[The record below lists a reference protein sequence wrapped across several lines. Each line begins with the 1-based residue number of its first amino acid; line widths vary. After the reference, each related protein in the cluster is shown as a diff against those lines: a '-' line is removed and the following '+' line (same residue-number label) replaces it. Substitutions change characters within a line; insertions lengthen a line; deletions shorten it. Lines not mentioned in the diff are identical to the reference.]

1 VDFVDKKRLVVCITG
16 ATGEI
21 YGYRLLLAASKI
33 SEIETYVV
41 LTKDAESLLK
51 YELDKT
57 RADIEK
63 LADHLYDEKD
73 FFAPISS
80 GSFRVDATIIA
91 PCSMKTL
98 AAISTGYADNLVA
111 RAASVALKDHWP
123 LILLPRETPLSTIHL
138 ESMLKVAQAGG
149 IIMPPLP
156 PLYHRKETIN
166 ELADLT
172 IGRILNMLDIETDL
186 HKEWKPEGY

>member
-1 VDFVDKKRLVVCITG
+1 VDKKRLVVCVTG

-33 SEIETYVV
+33 SEVETYVV
-41 LTKDAESLLK
+41 LTKDAKNLLK
-51 YELDKT
+51 YELGKS
-57 RADIEK
+57 RADIEE
-63 LADHLYDEKD
+63 LADHFYDEKD

-80 GSFRVDATIIA
+80 GSFRVDATIVA

-98 AAISTGYADNLVA
+98 AAISTGYADNLVV
-111 RAASVALKDHWP
+111 RAASVALKERWP
-123 LILLPRETPLSTIHL
+123 LILLPRETPLSIIHL
-138 ESMLKVAQAGG
+138 ESMLKVARAGG
-149 IIMPPLP
+149 TIMPPLP
-156 PLYHRKETIN
+156 PLYQRKETIT

-172 IGRILNMLDIETDL
+172 VGRILNMIGIKTSL

>member
-1 VDFVDKKRLVVCITG
+1 MDKKRLVVCITG
-16 ATGEI
+16 ATGEL
-21 YGYRLLLAASKI
+21 YGYRLLLATSKI

-51 YELDKT
+51 YELGKT

-63 LADHLYDEKD
+63 LADHFYDEKD